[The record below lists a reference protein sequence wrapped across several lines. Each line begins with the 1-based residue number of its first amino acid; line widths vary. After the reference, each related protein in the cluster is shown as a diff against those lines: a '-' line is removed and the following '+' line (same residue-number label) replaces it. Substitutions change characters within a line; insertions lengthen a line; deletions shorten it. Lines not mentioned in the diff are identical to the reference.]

1 MDLNC
6 PNCGTAVPHNLKYAK
21 LASCPSCQ
29 VALFLEDEVVKHA
42 GERNALADAP
52 SLFAVGVPFT
62 WRHTTYVP
70 HGRVRFVY
78 GDERGFWDEWWVSSN
93 TGESCW
99 MSVDEGDIAM
109 EQALELN
116 GAAPAFDSLSVGSTV
131 SVGGESLRVT
141 EKNFASCLGFEGEI
155 PEVIQF
161 GEKHAY
167 VHLLGA
173 NALLLTVEYSDESTQ
188 VFKGNWI
195 DPFEI
200 ETL

>member
-1 MDLNC
+1 
-6 PNCGTAVPHNLKYAK
+6 
-21 LASCPSCQ
+21 
-29 VALFLEDEVVKHA
+29 
-42 GERNALADAP
+42 
-52 SLFAVGVPFT
+52 
-62 WRHTTYVP
+62 
-70 HGRVRFVY
+70 
-78 GDERGFWDEWWVSSN
+78 
-93 TGESCW
+93 